1 MKVADSG
8 VWGTRDRSALIW
20 INWGTRGE
28 PGQTATTALLDSLT
42 AAS

>member
-8 VWGTRDRSALIW
+8 VWGTCDRTALIW

-28 PGQTATTALLDSLT
+28 SGQDGHEPRHWTA
-42 AAS
+42 